1 VSTRARSSGPGELLC
16 AARDDGS
23 SVIISTLDPA
33 GGLRPMSLLPPF
45 VTVVVPTFRR
55 PDALDVTLTS
65 LAAVE
70 HPTDRLE
77 VIVVDDGSGDETP
90 EVVSSHPGV
99 TFVRQEN
106 SGAAAARN
114 RGARVARGDFV
125 LFVDDDIVVETSHL
139 VRHLAVHARHPRA
152 LINGEWEF
160 APATMAALQ
169 ATPFG
174 RYRLALE
181 EEFRRAAPVEAL
193 NDGCFRCDV
202 IPSQDLSLSRE
213 LFWEIGGFDE
223 DFPAA
228 GAEDQEFSLR
238 ARDAGC
244 VLLRDPSI
252 RLLHNDSRVTLEA
265 FCRREERSAG
275 TVPYLARRF
284 PDAQA
289 AVSYAQASG
298 PVHRG
303 DGAAL
308 ASRKIVKAV
317 LAREPILSAIRVG
330 IGGLERSGAPDALL
344 ARAYSGLAGL
354 HIFRGFRRALRT
366 STG

>member
-1 VSTRARSSGPGELLC
+1 MSVHQASV
-16 AARDDGS
+16 
-23 SVIISTLDPA
+23 SVI
-33 GGLRPMSLLPPF
+33 
-45 VTVVVPTFRR
+45 VPTFRR
-55 PDALDVTLTS
+55 PDALAVTLS
-65 LAAVE
+65 ALANVE
-70 HPTDRLE
+70 HPPGRLE
-77 VIVVDDGSGDETP
+77 VVVVDDGSDDETP
-90 EVVSSHPGV
+90 AVVARHPGV

-114 RGARVARGDFV
+114 HGARLARGDFV
-125 LFVDDDIVVETSHL
+125 LFVDDDIVVERTHL
-139 VRHLAVHARHPRA
+139 ARHLAVHSRHPRA
-152 LINGEWEF
+152 LVNGEWEF
-160 APATMAALQ
+160 APATVAALQ

-181 EEFRRAAPVEAL
+181 EGFRRAAPVQVL
-193 NDGCFRCDV
+193 PDGCLSCEV

-213 LFWEIGGFDE
+213 LFWEIGGFDA

-238 ARDAGC
+238 ALDAGC

-275 TVPYLARRF
+275 TVPYLARRY
-284 PDAQA
+284 P
-289 AVSYAQASG
+289 SAQASVSYG
-298 PVHRG
+298 RGNGRIHRG

-317 LAREPILSAIRVG
+317 LARDAILSAMTLG
-330 IGGLERSGAPDALL
+330 IHGLERMGASDALL
-344 ARAYSGLAGL
+344 ARAYSALAGV
-354 HIFRGFRRALRT
+354 HIFRGFRRALRP
-366 STG
+366 